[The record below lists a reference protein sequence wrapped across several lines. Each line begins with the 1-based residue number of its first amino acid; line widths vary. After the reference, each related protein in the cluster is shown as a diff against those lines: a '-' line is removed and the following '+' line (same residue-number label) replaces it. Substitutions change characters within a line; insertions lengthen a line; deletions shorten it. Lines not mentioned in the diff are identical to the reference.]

1 MVAVEHSKQQKLSAI
16 LQSMAD
22 SIGTE
27 TISLRDL
34 LALVGEQGMLLFCI
48 LLTVPFLL
56 PVSIPGISTPFGLLI
71 VFIGVGV
78 LLNKGPML
86 PARLMERRFAAE
98 QIQMLLRKGAGLLTR
113 IDHFI
118 QPRLLLLSSQTAHR
132 CNGLVLILV
141 ALLLMLPLGA
151 IPFTNTLPAW
161 VILLICIGMLQRD
174 GVFIALGY
182 VLALATVVWF
192 GFLGIGLVVAGQNI
206 SDNLW

>member
-1 MVAVEHSKQQKLSAI
+1 MVVLPHSDQQKLSGI
-16 LQSMAD
+16 LQLMAD
-22 SIGTE
+22 SIGAE

-78 LLNKGPML
+78 LLNKGPIL

-98 QIQMLLRKGAGLLTR
+98 QIKIILRKGASLLTR
-113 IDHFI
+113 VDHVI
-118 QPRLLLLSSQTAHR
+118 QPRLLLLSTPRVHR
-132 CNGLVLILV
+132 CNGVLLILV
-141 ALLLMLPLGA
+141 AVLLMLPFGA

-174 GVFIALGY
+174 GVFVALGY
-182 VLALATVVWF
+182 LLAIVTLAWF
-192 GFLGIGLVVAGQNI
+192 SFLGIGLVVAGQSI